1 MAIPGSTSGQS
12 LREQLVAAERLS
24 IELIEHLELGM
35 LPKVATLVE
44 ETANFANAE
53 QSGMIPDSS
62 VRGQTSVVQASG
74 EFAQESISRL
84 ETLLTSASESLTR
97 AVNG

>member
-1 MAIPGSTSGQS
+1 MAIPGSGSGQS

-24 IELIEHLELGM
+24 LELVEHLELGM
-35 LPKVATLVE
+35 LPKVVTLSE
-44 ETANFANAE
+44 ETANFANAD
-53 QSGMIPDSS
+53 QSGEIPDAS

-84 ETLLTSASESLTR
+84 ETLLTAASESLSR
-97 AVNG
+97 AVVG